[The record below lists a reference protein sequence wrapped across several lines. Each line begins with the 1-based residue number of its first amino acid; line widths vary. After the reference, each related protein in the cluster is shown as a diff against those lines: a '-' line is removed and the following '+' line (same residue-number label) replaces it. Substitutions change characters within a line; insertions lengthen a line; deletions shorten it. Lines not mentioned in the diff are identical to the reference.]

1 MNRRN
6 AIKAAATAAAGL
18 ATGTPPILG
27 AIVDQSA
34 NHTTNLS
41 GQPVPEILLRGGQII
56 NADSSRFADIRI
68 LGERIT
74 DIGPNLVAGPGTRV
88 VDTTGHLVMPG
99 GIDPHTHLQGSFIDD
114 LTSGTSAAVAG
125 GVTTVGT
132 FAYSQGEENAIEAMD
147 RWLAEVPK
155 KAIGDV
161 FFHASSWPPT
171 SEFADMMPELA
182 ARGQPSHKIFMTRS
196 DYGERRREV
205 IQILEAARDAGVVT
219 LMHCEDSAILDT
231 TLAHLQA
238 QGRTSL
244 AYYAE
249 SRPELAEIIATQD
262 AVALCAH
269 THAPM
274 HLVHLS
280 SSKTLDA
287 ARNPSLGP
295 IPLTIETRP
304 LYLYFTEE
312 WLRGQDG
319 PLYIG
324 QPPLRTAKDVEVMWQ
339 GLGDGR
345 IDILATDHAPWTRAQ
360 KMDPVLNVGRLRP
373 GVSDLRFVRPVLFSE
388 GVRKE
393 RISAERYVEVTS
405 TAAAKA
411 FGLYPERGVVREGS
425 LADIMILDPDL
436 THTVDA
442 ADDPSNSDYTP
453 FQGWALTGW
462 PVMTIRRGEIVYEN
476 GQVKGQVGSGR
487 PAIRQQWR
495 S

>member
-1 MNRRN
+1 MNRRD
-6 AIKAAATAAAGL
+6 AIRAAAAAATGL
-18 ATGTPPILG
+18 ATGTSPILG
-27 AIVDQSA
+27 TTVDRSA
-34 NHTTNLS
+34 THTTDLS
-41 GQPVPEILLRGGQII
+41 GQPAPEILLRGGRII
-56 NADSSRFADIRI
+56 NADGGRFADIRI

-74 DIGPNLVAGPGTRV
+74 EIGPDLVAGLNTRV

-99 GIDPHTHLQGSFIDD
+99 GIDPHTHLQGSFIDN
-114 LTSGTSAAVAG
+114 LTSGTSAALAG

-132 FAYSQGEENAIEAMD
+132 FAYSQGDENAIEAMD
-147 RWLAEVPK
+147 RWIAEVPK

-205 IQILEAARDAGVVT
+205 IQVLEAARDAGVVT

-262 AVALCAH
+262 AVTLCAH

-295 IPLTIETRP
+295 IPLTVETRP

-312 WLRGQDG
+312 WLRGPDG

-339 GLGDGR
+339 GLSDGR

-360 KMDPVLNVGRLRP
+360 KMDPALNVGRLRP

-388 GVRKE
+388 GVRKG